1 MSAPVT
7 VKLAEDVRARAHELE
22 QEIIRYPEER
32 GEILLE
38 AAEQWERAGEVDH
51 AVALLGEVLALG
63 GRDGGFAR
71 YSLAEICFKQGAD
84 SDAWA
89 HLRALEETEPS
100 GPGPAELVAELLEQR
115 GEYGEA
121 LRWFDRAISAVDAE
135 QLAAIGRRGAAPS
148 LMAMPLFGRQRCRAK
163 LGLPVDDLDRAADV
177 AEANRLEFVDRLER
191 AAAARTSA
199 ASRPR
204 AIEMLVWQRAEH
216 QLAARRWPEV
226 FTADVACRYAAIEQR
241 LREESRAQ
249 NATKVTLISGSVDG
263 FAGYLERTGD
273 DPAEESVRLA
283 YAGQARDS
291 GRTMTW
297 PPGRNQPCWCGSARK
312 YKKCCGATAR

>member
-1 MSAPVT
+1 MT
-7 VKLAEDVRARAHELE
+7 VKSAEDVRVWARELE
-22 QEIIRYPEER
+22 QDAVRYPEER

-38 AAEQWERAGEVDH
+38 AAEQWKRAGDVDH

-63 GRDGGFAR
+63 GKNGGFAR
-71 YSLAEICFKQGAD
+71 LSLAEICFEQGAD
-84 SDAWA
+84 ADAWA
-89 HLRALEETEPS
+89 HLRALEETEAS

-121 LRWFDRAISAVDAE
+121 LRWFDRAISAVDPE
-135 QLAAIGRRGAAPS
+135 QLAEIGRRGAMPS
-148 LMAMPLFGRQRCRAK
+148 LTAMSLFGRQRCRAK

-177 AEANRLEFVDRLER
+177 ADDNRREFVDRLER
-191 AAAARTSA
+191 VAAARAPTPA
-199 ASRPR
+199 RPR
-204 AIEMLVWQRAEH
+204 VIEMLVWQRDEQ

-226 FTADVACRYAAIEQR
+226 FVADIIDQYAGIEQR
-241 LREESRAQ
+241 LREECREQ
-249 NATKVTLISGSVDG
+249 NAIKVTLISGSVDG
-263 FAGYLERTGD
+263 FTGYLERTGD

-312 YKKCCGATAR
+312 YKKCCGAPATAQ